1 MERKAI
7 RAGLCLIA
15 LAAVIRLL
23 GGGFLSPVTDLLKK
37 PDVASFFLFMETGRV
52 IPLSAQAAPE
62 TTAPDATEPEDTRPP
77 QTQPTAT
84 APTAPTELS
93 AEDAGLVAVSNFA
106 GFGVDLEG
114 MLQTPLSLSLKSD
127 QPTVLILHT
136 HATESYSPLSGAYSQ
151 LSPYRTLD
159 TGYNMVSIGSYIAGK
174 LEAAGIRVIHDTSL
188 HDYPEYNGAYNRSR
202 RSMESY
208 LAQYPS
214 IKLVLDIHRDAS
226 GDYVNQL
233 TTHAQVDGRES
244 AQLMLVVG
252 TNGTGLSHDNWQQN
266 MTLAVQLH
274 ARLEK
279 AFPGI
284 CRPISFRS
292 ERFNQDMLPGA
303 LLVEVG
309 AAGDSHA
316 KALAAADA
324 LSQVLIRM
332 AS

>member
-7 RAGLCLIA
+7 RVGLGFIT

-23 GGGFLSPVTDLLKK
+23 GAGLLTPVLSWLERPE
-37 PDVASFFLFMETGRV
+37 VASFILFMETGR
-52 IPLSAQAAPE
+52 IFPLSSQADQETKPE
-62 TTAPDATEPEDTRPP
+62 TTAPPETRLPPAETTAP
-77 QTQPTAT
+77 QTVP
-84 APTAPTELS
+84 PTELS
-93 AEDAGLVAVSNFA
+93 PEDAQLVAVSNFA
-106 GFGVDLEG
+106 GYAVDLEA
-114 MLQTPLSLSLKSD
+114 MLQTRLTLPLKGA

-136 HATESYSPLSGAYSQ
+136 HATESYSPQSGDYTQ

-159 TGYNMVSIGSYIAGK
+159 TDYNMVSIGSYIAQE
-174 LEAAGIRVIHDTSL
+174 LEEAGIGVIHDTTL

-233 TTHAQVDGRES
+233 TTHAQVEGRES

-252 TNGTGLSHDNWQQN
+252 TDGTGLTHNNWQQN

-279 AFPGI
+279 RFPGV

-324 LSQVLIRM
+324 LVQILLEIS
-332 AS
+332 A